1 MYEQWA
7 SVCLSHS
14 ETDGPDCRA
23 AVAQAA
29 SHDCGSAAA
38 RRNKLRR
45 EGVAL
50 YVQLA
55 GVGRRDSPGKRRVWV
70 YRGRWRLEVAPTE
83 LLLLVMTA
91 CVKKHQRHQKHQEHQ
106 TGLDYPKLMDEASPS
121 NAFSK

>member
-38 RRNKLRR
+38 RRNKPQR

-50 YVQLA
+50 YVQWVGWQA
-55 GVGRRDSPGKRRVWV
+55 GIRWTSEGWV
-70 YRGRWRLEVAPTE
+70 YQGRCRLEVAPTAGDDGE
-83 LLLLVMTA
+83 
-91 CVKKHQRHQKHQEHQ
+91 CE
-106 TGLDYPKLMDEASPS
+106 E
-121 NAFSK
+121 